1 MLSKYERVRRPSPD
15 WLKNTGKSKCFFP
28 CGMKREGYITSAAWN
43 RIYARECVSPPG
55 GGIEQVDSRTRR
67 NTLTKALWGLN
78 RLDLFRGL
86 NAMELQE
93 IAKIANKIR
102 FSRGD
107 VIADDDSE
115 NRDVYVLMEGN
126 VEIVSLHGVPLYRI
140 APGETFGELA
150 LLSNLKRTARA
161 ISKDDSWVI
170 LLNIG
175 HLEKLGEEYPDIYKK
190 VSDNI
195 IRSLGVK
202 LARANKLIELLKSE
216 LAKALKG
223 RS

>member
-1 MLSKYERVRRPSPD
+1 M
-15 WLKNTGKSKCFFP
+15 
-28 CGMKREGYITSAAWN
+28 
-43 RIYARECVSPPG
+43 
-55 GGIEQVDSRTRR
+55 
-67 NTLTKALWGLN
+67 TKALWGLDK
-78 RLDLFRGL
+78 LDLFRGL

-107 VIADDDSE
+107 VIAEGDNE
-115 NRDVYVLMEGN
+115 NRDVYVLIEGN
-126 VEIVSLHGVPLYRI
+126 VDIVSLNGVPLYRI

-150 LLSNLKRTARA
+150 LLSSLKRTARA
-161 ISKDDSWVI
+161 ISRDDSWII
-170 LLNIG
+170 LMNIG
-175 HLEKLGEEYPDIYKK
+175 HLEKLGEEYPEIYKK

-195 IRSLGVK
+195 IRSLGIK

-216 LAKALKG
+216 LSKALKS